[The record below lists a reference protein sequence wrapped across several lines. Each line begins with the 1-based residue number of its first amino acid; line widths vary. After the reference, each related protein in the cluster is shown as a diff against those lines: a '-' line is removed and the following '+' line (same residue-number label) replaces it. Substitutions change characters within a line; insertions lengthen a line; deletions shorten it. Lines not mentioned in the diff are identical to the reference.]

1 MFKVWGNFVFRQRWL
16 VLAAGL
22 VFLLVSGVY
31 GTTLF
36 NKLKSGGFYDPN
48 ADSTKVMNEIPAL
61 LGRDPA
67 DLLVLFTA
75 NNNLTVDSPEYKN
88 AVESTLAKVQGKDG
102 VGTVTSFY
110 STGTTQLVSS
120 DKRSTYAL
128 VGLTGDDDKQA
139 ATLKTLRPLLTSST
153 LQVRLSG
160 SPAINEEISNQV
172 SKDLETAESASFPI
186 LAVLLIIIFGS
197 LVASAL
203 PLAIGGLVIMGA
215 FLVLRIVANFTD
227 ISIFAINV
235 ITILGLGLAID
246 YSLFM
251 VSRFREELVRRNG
264 NVNQAIVKT
273 MQTAGRTVMFSAMT
287 VIISL
292 LSLLVFPQMFLQSM
306 GLGGAAAVAVAMLAA
321 LTILPALLAVMG
333 QKINALSIRSLF
345 RRNKTQ
351 SVATMSKGFWYTISE
366 FVMKRPVSV
375 MVVTLVVLVWIGLPF
390 ARVNLSAT
398 DQRSLPVSSEARTVL
413 DILNTDF
420 PRNETTPIQIL
431 VTTNGNATSAANLS
445 ALYDYTRQI
454 QNVAGVRRIDS
465 LVTFNS
471 QMQKA
476 DYVNFYANSPQAG
489 QVASQFAKGNYTLIN
504 VLYDSDTQA
513 TNTQDMVRSIRK
525 LSVPAGMSVLVGGQT
540 AYLVD
545 LLNSLGQSIPVA
557 LALII
562 AAVFILLFL
571 MLGSLV
577 VPFKAV
583 LLNILSLSVSFGA
596 LVWGFQDGNLAGLLN
611 FTSTGSIDSTQPV
624 LVFAIAFGL
633 SMDYEVFLLSR
644 IKENYERTGDTRL
657 AVATGV
663 QKTGGIITSA
673 AILLVVVI
681 GSFMTGQI
689 LFIKQIGLGL
699 GLAVLVDATIVR
711 TLLVPATMRLLGRYN
726 WWSPRPLAALYKRLN
741 LAEVEH
747 DEVEAGDE
755 ILVEVPK
762 EPVAVA

>member
-1 MFKVWGNFVFRQRWL
+1 MFKAWGNFVFRQRWL
-16 VLAAGL
+16 VLAVG
-22 VFLLVSGVY
+22 VIFLIISAVY

-36 NKLKSGGFYDPN
+36 SKLKSGGFYDPN
-48 ADSTKVMNEIPAL
+48 ADSTKVMNEIPTL

-67 DLLVLFTA
+67 QLLVLFSA
-75 NNNLTVDSPEYKN
+75 KDNSTVDSPIFQS
-88 AVESTLAKVQGKDG
+88 AVQSTLAKVQGKDG
-102 VGTVTSFY
+102 VGTITTFY
-110 STGTTQLVSS
+110 STGATQLVSS
-120 DKRSTYAL
+120 DKHRTYAV

-153 LQVRLSG
+153 LQVQLSG

-197 LVASAL
+197 LVASVL
-203 PLAIGGLVIMGA
+203 PLAVGGLVIMGA
-215 FLVLRIVANFTD
+215 FLVLRIVANFSD

-235 ITILGLGLAID
+235 ITILGLGMAID

-251 VSRFREELVRRNG
+251 VSRFREELMRQNDD
-264 NVNQAIVKT
+264 VNKAIIKT
-273 MQTAGRTVMFSAMT
+273 MQTAGRTVVFSAMT

-321 LTILPALLAVMG
+321 LTILPAMLALLG
-333 QKINALSIRSLF
+333 RKINALSIRSLF
-345 RRNKTQ
+345 RRSKKQPTTKT
-351 SVATMSKGFWYTISE
+351 SNGFWYTLSE

-375 MVVTLVVLVWIGLPF
+375 IVVTLVILIWVGLPF
-390 ARVNLSAT
+390 IRVNLSAT
-398 DQRSLPVSSEARTVL
+398 DERSLPMGSEARTVL
-413 DILNTDF
+413 SILNTDF

-431 VTTNGNATSAANLS
+431 VTTNGNATSAANLNT
-445 ALYDYTRQI
+445 LYDYTHEI
-454 QNVAGVRRIDS
+454 QQVAGVRRVDS
-465 LVTFNS
+465 LVTFNP

-476 DYVNFYANSPQAG
+476 DYVAFYANAPQAN
-489 QVASQFAKGNYTLIN
+489 QVAAQFAKGNYTLIN
-504 VLYDSDTQA
+504 VLYDSDTQSAA
-513 TNTQDMVRSIRK
+513 TQNIVRNLRK
-525 LSVPAGMSVLVGGQT
+525 LPVAAGMSVLVGGQT

-545 LLNSLGQSIPVA
+545 LLNSLAQSIPVA

-562 AAVFILLFL
+562 AAVFVLLFL

-577 VPFKAV
+577 VPLKAV
-583 LLNILSLSVSFGA
+583 LLNVLSLSVSFGA

-747 DEVEAGDE
+747 DEVEAE
-755 ILVEVPK
+755 EQTRTLVEV
-762 EPVAVA
+762 